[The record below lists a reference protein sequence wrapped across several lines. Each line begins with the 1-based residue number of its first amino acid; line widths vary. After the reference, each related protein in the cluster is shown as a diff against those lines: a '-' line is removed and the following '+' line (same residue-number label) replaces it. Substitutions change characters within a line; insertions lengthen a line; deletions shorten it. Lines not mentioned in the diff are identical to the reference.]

1 MRLKGKVAIVT
12 GAGSGIG
19 QATAILFSEEGTKVV
34 VADVDPAGAENTVS
48 MIKEKNGE
56 AIFVQADI
64 SNEPEAKQIA
74 AAAAKVWGRIDI
86 LVNNAAVSIR
96 KGFAGTLDDWRR
108 SLDVNVIGTALSTKY
123 AAEEMRKNGGGSI
136 VNVSSISA
144 LVAQPDFFV
153 YSATKAAV
161 LQMTRNMAMDLAPFK
176 IRVNA
181 VCPGPTLTPDT
192 RLAMQTSGLTEDQWF
207 ARVNANTLLKG
218 IAQPREI
225 ALCILFLA
233 SDDASNV
240 TGTHLIAD
248 GGWTTQ

>member
-1 MRLKGKVAIVT
+1 MRLKEKVAIIT

-19 QATAILFSEEGTKVV
+19 QATAILFSEEGARVL
-34 VADVDPAGAENTVS
+34 VADVDLAAGARTVS

-56 AIFVQADI
+56 AVFVQADI
-64 SNEPEAKQIA
+64 SDELGTKKISEAA
-74 AAAAKVWGRIDI
+74 VNAWGRIDI

-96 KGFAGTLDDWRR
+96 KGFTATLDDWRR
-108 SLDVNVIGTALSTKY
+108 SLNVNVIGTALCTKY
-123 AAEEMRKNGGGSI
+123 AAEEMKKNSGGSV

-144 LVAQPDFFV
+144 LIAQPEFFV

-192 RLAMQTSGLTEDQWF
+192 RLAMQTSGLTEEQWF
-207 ARVNANTLLKG
+207 ARVNANTLLKR
-218 IAQPREI
+218 IADPREI
-225 ALCILFLA
+225 AQPILFLA
-233 SDDASNV
+233 SDEASNV

-248 GGWTTQ
+248 GGWTAQ